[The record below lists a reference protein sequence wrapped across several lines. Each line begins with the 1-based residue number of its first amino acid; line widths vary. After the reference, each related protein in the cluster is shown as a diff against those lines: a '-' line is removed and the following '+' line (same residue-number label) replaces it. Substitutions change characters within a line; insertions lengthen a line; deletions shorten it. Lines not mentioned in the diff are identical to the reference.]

1 MLARAR
7 TDTSTIGRWWLTVD
21 RWTLTAVFA
30 LLGIGVLLVVT
41 ASPPV
46 AARIGAE
53 PFHFVRRHLTVLP
66 LGIALLLG
74 VSLLSPKTILRMS
87 VVLFVVSLALL
98 ALTFVAGTEIK
109 GARRWI
115 NLGGLQ
121 LQPSEFVK
129 PAFAVIAA
137 WLFAE
142 GKRNPRFWGRT
153 ISLAL
158 LLTVVGLVVLQPD
171 LGMTVIISAVWIAQ
185 LFLAGLSLWLVGGLV
200 ITAAG
205 GMIGAYLT
213 LPHVTSRIDR
223 FLDPS
228 TGDSYQI
235 DKSLSAFTNGGLF
248 GRGPAV
254 GAIKEQIPDAHADFV
269 FAVAGEELGV
279 LVCLAIVA
287 LFAFVVLRGFARLLN
302 ERSLFV
308 LIAVT
313 GLLTNLGLQ
322 AVVNIGS
329 SVHLLPTK
337 GMTLPFISYGGSSLL
352 ALSLT
357 MGMVLALNRRRA
369 DPGGL
374 A

>member
-1 MLARAR
+1 MLVLARNDR
-7 TDTSTIGRWWLTVD
+7 STIGRWWWTID
-21 RWTLTAVFA
+21 RWTIAAVFA

-46 AARIGAE
+46 ATRIGAD
-53 PFHFVRRHLTVLP
+53 PFHFVRRHLTILP
-66 LGIALLLG
+66 VAVALLLA
-74 VSLLSPKTILRMS
+74 VSLLSPRRILRLS
-87 VVLFVVSLALL
+87 IVLFAASLVLLVS
-98 ALTFVAGTEIK
+98 TFVIGVEIK

-115 NLGGLQ
+115 NVAGLQ
-121 LQPSEFVK
+121 IQPSEFIK

-142 GKRNPRFWGRT
+142 GKRNPRFPG
-153 ISLAL
+153 SMLAL
-158 LLTVVGLVVLQPD
+158 AIYFVVVGLVVLQPD
-171 LGMTVIISAVWIAQ
+171 LGMTMIITAVFIAQ
-185 LFLAGLSLWLVGGLV
+185 FFLAGLSLWLVGALGV
-200 ITAAG
+200 SAVGGVVAAYF
-205 GMIGAYLT
+205 M

-235 DKSLSAFTNGGLF
+235 DKSLAAFTNGGLF
-248 GRGPAV
+248 GRGPGV

-269 FAVAGEELGV
+269 FAVAGEELGLLAC
-279 LVCLAIVA
+279 LVIVA
-287 LFAFVVLRGFARLLN
+287 LFAFVVLRGFARLLAEQN
-302 ERSLFV
+302 LFV
-308 LIAVT
+308 LIAAT

-329 SVHLLPTK
+329 SLHLLPTK

-357 MGMVLALNRRRA
+357 MGMVLALNRRRIET
-369 DPGGL
+369 GGRT
-374 A
+374 